1 MTFRVRTAT
10 TADAG
15 ALAALLRAQI
25 AAGAGM
31 VLSPEQAPTPEE
43 VAARF
48 ASFQGATL
56 RIVAEVD
63 GVIVGDAELK
73 QLAPKRCAHVGVL
86 AVGVHPDFQRRGIG
100 RALMQ
105 HLIDHARKHGLKRLE
120 LYVRSDNHAA
130 QALYRGLG
138 FHHEATRAEFVALD
152 DGTFIDDY
160 VMALFP

>member
-1 MTFRVRTAT
+1 MHIRPAT
-10 TADAG
+10 VADAEG
-15 ALAALLRAQI
+15 LATLQLAQI
-25 AAGAGM
+25 LAGHGM
-31 VLSPEQAPTPEE
+31 VLTPEQSPTKEQ

-56 RIVAEVD
+56 RVVAEVD

-120 LYVRSDNHAA
+120 LYVRSDNDAA
-130 QALYRGLG
+130 QALYRVLG
-138 FHHEATRAEFVALD
+138 FHHEATRAKFIALD
-152 DGTFIDDY
+152 DGTFIDDH
-160 VMALFP
+160 VMALFL